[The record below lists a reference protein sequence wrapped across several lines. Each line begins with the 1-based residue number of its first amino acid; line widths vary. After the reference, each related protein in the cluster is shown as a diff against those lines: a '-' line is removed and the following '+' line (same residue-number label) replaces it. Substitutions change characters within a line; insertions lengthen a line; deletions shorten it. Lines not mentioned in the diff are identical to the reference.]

1 MPMMNNDTQTPRTR
15 EQIRES
21 MMQALKANDAEG
33 YSKAFDEMQERVAAD
48 LREEFDQ
55 RVDEMR
61 QSADAAVL
69 AQRGVRQLTSAER
82 KYYQAVI
89 EAMKSA
95 NPQQALQDPNLVL
108 PTTTINAVFDELQTR
123 HPLLSRI
130 NFRPS
135 GGAVEI
141 ITASNGY
148 QRAVW
153 GTLCAEI
160 VQEVLAGFTKI
171 STMLF
176 KLSAFL
182 PVCKAMLELGPEWLD
197 DFVRQVLYEA
207 LANGL
212 EYGIVTG
219 TGKDMP
225 IGMDRQV
232 GDGVTVTA
240 GVYPQ
245 KVAIALNDLSP
256 QSIGNVLSL
265 MAVDADGKPRQVRD
279 VILLINPGDYFAKV
293 MPATT
298 IMAPDG
304 TYRNDVLPYP
314 MTIIQTQAL
323 EPGEAVIGIAY
334 RYLALAG
341 TAREGRI
348 EYSDQYHF
356 LEDERV
362 YLIKAYANGLALDN
376 NAFQRLDIS
385 GLAPLAY
392 KVTAVDARTPSDDAT
407 LASLKIGALALSPS
421 FDPAVDTYTASTS
434 NATNVINAVPA
445 DAGATV
451 AITLNG
457 ALVTNGSALTWSSAN
472 SGVNTVVIAVTAED
486 GETQESYTVT
496 VTKS

>member
-1 MPMMNNDTQTPRTR
+1 MPMTNLDNPSVRTR

-21 MMQALKANDAEG
+21 MMQALKANDAEA
-33 YSKAFDEMQERVAAD
+33 YSRAFDEM
-48 LREEFDQ
+48 LQ
-55 RVDEMR
+55 RVGTDLQAEYQTRLDELQ
-61 QSADAAVL
+61 QSLDSQIL
-69 AQRGVRQLTSAER
+69 ASRGVRQLTSDER
-82 KYYQAVI
+82 KYYMAVI

-95 NPQQALQDPNLVL
+95 DPKQALQNPNLVL
-108 PTTTINAVFDELQTR
+108 PITTINAVFDELQTR

-141 ITASNGY
+141 VTSSNGY
-148 QRAVW
+148 QKAVW
-153 GTLCAEI
+153 GELCATI
-160 VQEVLAGFTKI
+160 VQEILAGFTKV

-219 TGKDMP
+219 TGKNMP

-232 GDGVTVTA
+232 GAGVTVTD
-240 GVYPQ
+240 GVYPK
-245 KVAIALNDLSP
+245 KVAIALNDFSP
-256 QSIGNVLSL
+256 RSIGNLL
-265 MAVDADGKPRQVRD
+265 ALLAVDAAGKMREVRD
-279 VILLINPGDYFAKV
+279 VILLVSPADYFSKV

-304 TYRNDVLPYP
+304 TYRNDVTPYP
-314 MTIIQTQAL
+314 MTILQSMAL
-323 EPGEAVIGIAY
+323 DTSDAIIGIAY
-334 RYLALAG
+334 RYLAVAG

-362 YLIKAYANGLALDN
+362 YLIKAYANGMPEDN

-385 GLAPLAY
+385 GLEPLAY
-392 KVTAVDARTPSDDAT
+392 KVTAVDARTPETDAT
-407 LASLKIGALALSPS
+407 LASLKLGSLTLTPT
-421 FDPAVDTYTASTS
+421 FASTS
-434 NATNVINAVPA
+434 TAYTSATTNATNILNAVPS
-445 DAGATV
+445 DAGASIV
-451 AITLNG
+451 VELNG
-457 ALVTNGSALTWSSAN
+457 EVVPNGSALAWSSAN
-472 SGVNTVVIAVTAED
+472 SGVNTVTVTVTAED
-486 GETQESYTVT
+486 GTTQKAYTVT

>member
-1 MPMMNNDTQTPRTR
+1 MPMTNNDDCALRSR
-15 EQIRES
+15 EEIRGA
-21 MMQALKANDAEG
+21 MMQALRDNDAAG
-33 YSKAFDEMQERVAAD
+33 YSKAFDEMLQRVGAD
-48 LREEFDQ
+48 LSAEYETRLEEA
-55 RVDEMR
+55 R

-69 AQRGVRQLTSAER
+69 AQRGVRQLTSKER
-82 KYYQAVI
+82 EYYQAVI
-89 EAMKSA
+89 AAMKSA
-95 NPQQALQDPNLVL
+95 DPKQALSNPNLVL
-108 PTTTINAVFDELQTR
+108 PETTINSVFDELQTR

-130 NFRPS
+130 SFRPS

-141 ITASNGY
+141 VTATNGY
-148 QRAVW
+148 QKAVW
-153 GTLCAEI
+153 GELCAEI
-160 VQEVLAGFTKI
+160 VTELLAGFAKI
-171 STMLF
+171 NTMLF

-182 PVCKAMLELGPEWLD
+182 PVCKAMLDLGPEWLD
-197 DFVRQVLYEA
+197 RFVREVLYEA

-219 TGKDMP
+219 TGKNMP

-232 GDGVTVTA
+232 GAGVTVTD

-245 KVAIALNDLSP
+245 KAAITLNDFSP
-256 QSIGNVLSL
+256 RSIGNILSL
-265 MAVDADGKPRQVRD
+265 MAVDTSGKPRQVRD
-279 VILLINPGDYFAKV
+279 VILLVNPFDYFSKV

-304 TYRNDVLPYP
+304 SYRNDVMPYP

-323 EPGEAVIGIAY
+323 TQGEAVMGIAY

-348 EYSDQYHF
+348 EYSDHYHF

-362 YLIKAYANGLALDN
+362 YLIKAYANGLPLDN

-385 GLAPLAY
+385 DLEPLAY

-407 LASLKIGALALSPS
+407 LVSLKLGSLTLSPTFAAFTTS
-421 FDPAVDTYTASTS
+421 YTA
-434 NATNVINAVPA
+434 ATTDAKTVVTAVPA

-451 AITLNG
+451 AVTLGGTLIPNG
-457 ALVTNGSALTWSSAN
+457 GEATWSAGSNSLLVT
-472 SGVNTVVIAVTAED
+472 VTAED
-486 GETQESYTVT
+486 GETQKAYTVT